1 MAKKSVRDLSVRGR
15 RVLIRADLNVPLD
28 DRQRI
33 TDDRRIREFLP
44 TLKFVLEN
52 GGRAIVM
59 SHLGRPTGDAAK
71 DRAMSLR
78 PCAERLTELVARP
91 VQFVGNCIGPEA
103 EAAIGRLGDGEALV
117 LENLRFHPP
126 ETIID
131 NAKKNP
137 DKKLTPEQDRQRQ
150 EFAAALAWHGE
161 LYVNDAFGTCH
172 RKHVSMYDV
181 PALLPRGN
189 RAVGFLVQKE
199 LEYLGRALEAP
210 QRPFVAILGGAK
222 VSDKI
227 GVIRNLLQRVDQILI
242 GGAMSYTFWAA
253 QDRAIGKSLCEREK
267 LDLAREILA
276 EAGSKLHL
284 PVDSVAAAEL
294 KVGAE
299 ARTVEGELPADLM
312 GLDVGPRTLEMYRKY
327 IESAKTI
334 VWNGPVGAFE
344 TPPFDRGTRA
354 VAQMIADATKKGAIS
369 IIGGGDSAAAVEQA
383 GLAGQMSH
391 ISTGGGA
398 SLEFLEGKKFG
409 PIEIL
414 DEA

>member
-1 MAKKSVRDLSVRGR
+1 
-15 RVLIRADLNVPLD
+15 
-28 DRQRI
+28 
-33 TDDRRIREFLP
+33 
-44 TLKFVLEN
+44 
-52 GGRAIVM
+52 
-59 SHLGRPTGDAAK
+59 
-71 DRAMSLR
+71 
-78 PCAERLTELVARP
+78 
-91 VQFVGNCIGPEA
+91 
-103 EAAIGRLGDGEALV
+103 
-117 LENLRFHPP
+117 
-126 ETIID
+126 
-131 NAKKNP
+131 
-137 DKKLTPEQDRQRQ
+137 
-150 EFAAALAWHGE
+150 
-161 LYVNDAFGTCH
+161 VNDAFGTCH

-267 LDLAREILA
+267 LDPAREILG

-294 KVGAE
+294 KAGAE
-299 ARTVEGELPADLM
+299 ARTVDGELPADLM

-327 IESAKTI
+327 IESARTI